1 MIGFVWLISV
11 SVASPI
17 VIGFN
22 NSPERKPDE
31 CSFFNN
37 QFLIYSSMFSFYIP
51 TIAMIFLYYK
61 IFQVI
66 RSRAKK
72 SAAKKFTPKDGA
84 KKGKATDNSNNNN
97 NNTNNAR
104 MSTASA
110 LANTAIDNTAA
121 PSTATSRPGNESG
134 KPSLISVGIFNLKNR
149 TSGLDIE
156 TDAHLLTNFNDKND
170 EFANNQ
176 AAQPQTAGGNAE
188 ATNNDTDATKKPLLA
203 SGGKS
208 KSGSEDKSASP
219 QRNAKNNKAS
229 PLGVLRSQSSAISAA
244 SSNKERKVTKMLA
257 IVLICFLVCW

>member
-1 MIGFVWLISV
+1 MIAFVWLISV

-22 NSPERKPDE
+22 NSPERRPDQ

-66 RSRAKK
+66 RSRAK
-72 SAAKKFTPKDGA
+72 SAAKKYAPKDGA
-84 KKGKATDNSNNNN
+84 KKGKAAADT
-97 NNTNNAR
+97 AR
-104 MSTASA
+104 LSTTSA
-110 LANTAIDNTAA
+110 LQNTTVDAA
-121 PSTATSRPGNESG
+121 PSTATSRPGNDSG

-149 TSGLDIE
+149 TSGLDTE
-156 TDAHLLTNFNDKND
+156 TDAHLLTNFNEKND
-170 EFANNQ
+170 EFTNNQ
-176 AAQPQTAGGNAE
+176 TQPQSPC
-188 ATNNDTDATKKPLLA
+188 ATGAANGENDATKKPLLP
-203 SGGKS
+203 SNKGKQT
-208 KSGSEDKSASP
+208 DKSSSP
-219 QRNAKNNKAS
+219 QKNAKNIKPS